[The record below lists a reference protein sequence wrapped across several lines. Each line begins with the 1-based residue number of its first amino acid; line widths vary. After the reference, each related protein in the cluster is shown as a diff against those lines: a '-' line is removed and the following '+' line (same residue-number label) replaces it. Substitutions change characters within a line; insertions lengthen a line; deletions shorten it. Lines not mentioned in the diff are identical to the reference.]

1 MSDDRSKEIKV
12 GQTIFIIEPYKTHN
26 TGLVYDR
33 IAAEVIERKGSLL
46 TIHYIYRN
54 ETHYIKDND
63 ERIMLL

>member
-26 TGLVYDR
+26 TGWVNDR
-33 IAAEVIERKGSLL
+33 IAAEVIERKDSLL
-46 TIHYIYRN
+46 TVYYTYRN

-63 ERIMLL
+63 ERIRLV